1 VRKWYKDI
9 GAKVHRG
16 DVLAEIDT
24 PELDQQIAQAKADD
38 ASAEAARDL
47 SRSTAARWTNLV
59 AVDAVSKQEAEEK
72 TGDFAAK
79 TALVNA
85 AEANVDRLTTMKTF
99 ARITAPFDGEVTERT
114 IDIGALVNA
123 GSGAGASA
131 LFTIADTHKLRV
143 YVRVPQNYSAQ
154 IRPPMTAQL
163 MLPEYPAQTFPAT
176 LVSTSNAI
184 SDQSNTLLA
193 EFEADNPD
201 GKLKPGAY
209 AQVSVKL
216 PESTHVVSIPS
227 SALLFRSDGLHVATL
242 GSNNRVVLKT
252 VTIGEDLGT
261 DIEISSGLNA
271 NDRVIDS
278 PPDSLVNGDT
288 VRVADADADADTHS
302 GATASAKG
310 K

>member
-1 VRKWYKDI
+1 MDERKRVPCKATVQPCPNPEAPMSPPNKPPKPDGHTIRNLKRAGLFAAAVAALIILNGVMVRLEASNDLATITKEDDIPTVRIVHPGQAGEANALTLPGTLQAYYSAPIYARVPGYVRKWYKDI

-154 IRPPMTAQL
+154 IR
-163 MLPEYPAQTFPAT
+163 
-176 LVSTSNAI
+176 
-184 SDQSNTLLA
+184 
-193 EFEADNPD
+193 
-201 GKLKPGAY
+201 
-209 AQVSVKL
+209 
-216 PESTHVVSIPS
+216 
-227 SALLFRSDGLHVATL
+227 
-242 GSNNRVVLKT
+242 
-252 VTIGEDLGT
+252 
-261 DIEISSGLNA
+261 
-271 NDRVIDS
+271 
-278 PPDSLVNGDT
+278 
-288 VRVADADADADTHS
+288 
-302 GATASAKG
+302 
-310 K
+310 